1 VGRGGGKKKHLMPG
15 VSLIDGRG
23 RLVQK
28 MGGVGFGAKFFA
40 VFVVY
45 PGDIV
50 GYVGI
55 YGFGILCTQLVCGY
69 YSL

>member
-1 VGRGGGKKKHLMPG
+1 
-15 VSLIDGRG
+15 
-23 RLVQK
+23 
-28 MGGVGFGAKFFA
+28 MGGEGGVFGFGAKFFA